1 MDEQRD
7 KEDVTKLVSTL
18 ESVMVDLFERGGY
31 SGDKVVL
38 SNLVAML
45 TEVSSRLLE
54 AEKLREKE
62 MNAFIE
68 KRININAVGF

>member
-7 KEDVTKLVSTL
+7 KEDFTKLVSTL

>member
-1 MDEQRD
+1 
-7 KEDVTKLVSTL
+7 
-18 ESVMVDLFERGGY
+18 MVDLFERGGY